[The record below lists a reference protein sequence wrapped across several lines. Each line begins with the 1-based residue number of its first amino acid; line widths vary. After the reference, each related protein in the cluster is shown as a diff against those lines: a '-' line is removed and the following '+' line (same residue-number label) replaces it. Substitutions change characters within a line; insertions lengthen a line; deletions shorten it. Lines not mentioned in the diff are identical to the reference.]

1 VLWDDGAYMD
11 EALERPDAADVTW
24 STFDSWRFTHAVIPG
39 VGWIALEQPAERTP
53 WYEGYDSLG

>member
-11 EALERPDAADVTW
+11 EALEGLGA
-24 STFDSWRFTHAVIPG
+24 SWRFTHAVVPG